1 MPFPATIGLLADPK
15 LALQELSEV
24 FVPKQTEAAQQRAQ
38 ERRAVMFEHKQQDLQ
53 RQEKRARDRWEQS
66 PIAPARLMI
75 ALRDCLPDDVV
86 IYNEAITAGSDLLRT
101 IPLQTAGSLFGNHG
115 GGIGQ
120 GLPGALG
127 VKLAN
132 PERPVVALI
141 GDGSAMYTV
150 QSFWTAAHHQIP
162 VVYIILSNR
171 SYRILKFNMNRY
183 RRSVGASPGRPFPSM
198 DLINPVL
205 DFIEIAH
212 GMGIAGRRIS
222 DPHEIQ
228 PAVTEALSRNAP
240 YVVEVVTDGTVP
252 PQ

>member
-1 MPFPATIGLLADPK
+1 
-15 LALQELSEV
+15 
-24 FVPKQTEAAQQRAQ
+24 
-38 ERRAVMFEHKQQDLQ
+38 MFELQQQDRQ

-86 IYNEAITAGSDLLRT
+86 IYNEAITAGSDLIRT

-198 DLINPVL
+198 DLTNPVL

-222 DPHEIQ
+222 DPNEIQ